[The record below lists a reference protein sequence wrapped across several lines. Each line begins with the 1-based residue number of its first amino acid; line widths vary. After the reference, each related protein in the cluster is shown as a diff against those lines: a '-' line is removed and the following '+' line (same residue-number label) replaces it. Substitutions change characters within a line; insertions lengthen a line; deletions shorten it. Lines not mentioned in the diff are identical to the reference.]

1 MVFAVRFALNLSILH
16 WIVAYNNVIDYLG
29 IKEMTKAI
37 YAGSF
42 DPITNGHL
50 WVIDKAAAIFDE
62 LIVAVGDNPGKAYT
76 FSLEERMNL
85 LEETLIKH
93 KNIKI
98 DQFSGEFLVN
108 YALNQEACFIVR
120 GIRNNQDYEFEKTL
134 RYVNSDVCSTID
146 TVFLIPPRDYA
157 EVSSSLVK
165 GFVGTKGW
173 QSIVAKYVPE
183 IVLNKLIN
191 KHEEEIN
198 AKRK

>member
-1 MVFAVRFALNLSILH
+1 MRFALNLSILY
-16 WIVAYNNVIDYLG
+16 WIVAYNNAINYLG

-62 LIVAVGDNPGKAYT
+62 LIVAVGDNPGKSYT

-108 YALNQEACFIVR
+108 YALNQDACFIVR

>member
-1 MVFAVRFALNLSILH
+1 
-16 WIVAYNNVIDYLG
+16 
-29 IKEMTKAI
+29 MTKAI

-76 FSLEERMNL
+76 FSLDERMSL
-85 LEETLIKH
+85 LEETLIQH

-108 YALNQEACFIVR
+108 YALNQDASFIVR

-134 RYVNSDVCSTID
+134 RYVNSDVCATID

-191 KHEEEIN
+191 KHEEEID